1 MNDIIHD
8 LEEDRDPYY
17 VKYGHG
23 ISGSDAE
30 TCRYD
35 AEDYQEC
42 AERLGLQ
49 VGEVHHHER

>member
-30 TCRYD
+30 TCQCEHD
-35 AEDYQEC
+35 DYLEC
-42 AERLGLQ
+42 AERMGLKAIL
-49 VGEVHHHER
+49 V